1 MKIENLPYFH
11 SIQQVFRLFVVD
23 IMILVVFQLD
33 LAHKFFIRCVIGFLV
48 LQLYPLVNSFLYSFH

>member
-33 LAHKFFIRCVIGFLV
+33 LAHKFFIRCVISIGIRPPIILDMPFGKS
-48 LQLYPLVNSFLYSFH
+48 N

>member
-11 SIQQVFRLFVVD
+11 SIQQVFRLFMVV

-33 LAHKFFIRCVIGFLV
+33 LAHKFFIRCVIKKWSL
-48 LQLYPLVNSFLYSFH
+48 